1 MQRQILYIA
10 GMTLALISLIFPALR
25 AETSYPFQR
34 MGVVDN
40 IYATEN
46 RLVINDVS
54 YEFSPST
61 PVYLYR
67 GETDKDQPKQR
78 QYHAHHTLRRGMHV
92 GFTTISGGPTQQQK
106 LVEVWILPPGGL
118 RQPGEQG

>member
-1 MQRQILYIA
+1 MQRQLLYIA
-10 GMTLALISLIFPALR
+10 CMTLVMISLIIPVLH

-40 IYATEN
+40 IYAAEN

-54 YEFSPST
+54 YEFSSST
-61 PVYLYR
+61 PVYLYG

-78 QYHAHHTLRRGMHV
+78 QHHAHHTLRRGMHV
-92 GFTTISGGPTQQQK
+92 GFTAISGGPTRQQK

-118 RQPGEQG
+118 RQPGERG